1 MPHDGIPV
9 NTRRGLGPGLRETR
23 KDIPATQLF
32 ITMRGKKLLL
42 AKLSTQQMDGLLWQ
56 IVDPSSFSLFNMG
69 EMRWPKDLSES
80 GKNMNFNKSNWNRE
94 WRTRISINSSD
105 LQAES

>member
-32 ITMRGKKLLL
+32 ITMRGKKAPAGYAVNSANGWLALADRRPFFLL
-42 AKLSTQQMDGLLWQ
+42 
-56 IVDPSSFSLFNMG
+56 SF
-69 EMRWPKDLSES
+69 
-80 GKNMNFNKSNWNRE
+80 
-94 WRTRISINSSD
+94 
-105 LQAES
+105 